1 VEYVGHMGVMRN
13 EFNILFIKPEENKLL
28 GRPKR
33 RLEDNIKMYLSEIR
47 LEVMDWIYLTTNRD

>member
-1 VEYVGHMGVMRN
+1 MGVMRN